1 LKKIAIIIVVSLVL
15 LSSFTTAAQ
24 RVPESSMKTGAK
36 IEAEVGQE
44 TQNQGEGSNIM
55 PQVREATKA
64 GNAQE
69 LVEIIREKQQE
80 MLQEAQKE
88 KNQEVFKN
96 QNRIRLAVH
105 ALLASEDLIG
115 GIGKNVSQIARE
127 FNNSVEKTIRAEEKI
142 KQRSG
147 LIKFFLGGNKKAAE
161 EIEQEVNKNQ
171 ERIQQL
177 HQLMDQCECSEEVK
191 SMVQEQIQNLEEEQ
205 NRLRQL
211 AEEEKQNK
219 GIFGWLLK

>member
-1 LKKIAIIIVVSLVL
+1 MKKIAIIIIVSLFL

-36 IEAEVGQE
+36 IEAGVDQE
-44 TQNQGEGSNIM
+44 TQNRGEGSNIM
-55 PQVREATKA
+55 PQVREVTKA

-69 LVEIIREKQQE
+69 LGEIIRERQQE
-80 MLQEAQKE
+80 ML
-88 KNQEVFKN
+88 QEVFKN
-96 QNRIRLAVH
+96 QNRMRLAVH

-115 GIGKNVSQIARE
+115 GIGKNVSQIAKE

-147 LIKFFLGGNKKAAE
+147 LIKFFLGGDKKAAE

-177 HQLMDQCECSEEVK
+177 HQLMEQCECSEEVK

-205 NRLRQL
+205 NRLKQL

-219 GIFGWLLK
+219 GIFGWLFK